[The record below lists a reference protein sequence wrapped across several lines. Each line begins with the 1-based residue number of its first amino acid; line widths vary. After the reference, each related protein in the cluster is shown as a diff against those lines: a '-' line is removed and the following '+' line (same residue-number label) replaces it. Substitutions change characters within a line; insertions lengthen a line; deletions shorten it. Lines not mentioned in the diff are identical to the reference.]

1 MDPISSTISYN
12 SLSHHNESNAIT
24 TLLDEDISHNGAGR
38 CWAAL
43 LVELGGTFKAS
54 MFKVYM
60 HYSLEASEAQ
70 VEAEFRVGILNLIL
84 EGVIGNLSSCLAR
97 SIMSFVS
104 LFRALERRGF
114 YYM

>member
-1 MDPISSTISYN
+1 
-12 SLSHHNESNAIT
+12 
-24 TLLDEDISHNGAGR
+24 
-38 CWAAL
+38 
-43 LVELGGTFKAS
+43 

-97 SIMSFVS
+97 SVMSFVP